1 MTRESRQHFVDI
13 HVGRRLRTRRVL
25 CGLTQT
31 ELAKQLG
38 ITFQQLQKYENGSVR
53 MSPSRLWRA
62 CTTLGAPVSHFFEG
76 LNENVEAAAD
86 ILSTRAW
93 LDIIRYYEACPEDSR
108 KQIYQ
113 SGKALTD
120 ILAPAA
126 SKKTD

>member
-1 MTRESRQHFVDI
+1 
-13 HVGRRLRTRRVL
+13 VL

-31 ELAKQLG
+31 ELAEQLG

-62 CTTLGAPVSHFFEG
+62 CTALGAPVSYFFEE

-86 ILSTRAW
+86 ILSTRTW
-93 LDIIRYYEACPEDSR
+93 LDFIRYYEACPEDSR

-120 ILAPAA
+120 ILATAA
-126 SKKTD
+126 RLPIRS